1 MLDKHTASSLFSN
14 VEVDIPIYSYTR
26 INTQTPILK
35 KTEED
40 V

>member
-1 MLDKHTASSLFSN
+1 MLDKHTASPLFSN
-14 VEVDIPIYSYTR
+14 VDIPIYSYTR